1 MAAELDMADDRQTEI
16 DRNLEFFLRE
26 LPSLLVD
33 HRGKYALLR
42 HQQII
47 AYFDTIADALSA
59 GNSQFTDKLFS
70 IQEVTDAATNLGFY
84 SHAMHLGAA

>member
-1 MAAELDMADDRQTEI
+1 MPVEDDMADDRQTEI
-16 DRNLEFFLRE
+16 DRNLEFFLKE
-26 LPSLLVD
+26 LPNLLPV
-33 HRGKYALLR
+33 HGGKYALLR

-59 GNSQFTDKLFS
+59 GNSQFEDKLFS
-70 IQEVTDAATNLGFY
+70 VQQVTDAATNLGFY